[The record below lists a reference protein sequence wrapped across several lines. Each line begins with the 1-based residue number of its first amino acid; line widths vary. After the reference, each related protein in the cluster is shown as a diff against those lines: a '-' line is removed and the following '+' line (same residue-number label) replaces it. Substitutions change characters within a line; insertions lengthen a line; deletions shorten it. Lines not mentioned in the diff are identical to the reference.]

1 MKIICPLFRPMPRR
15 IRSKPTI
22 LTPAGNF
29 LRRLRESDDRLRKR
43 AVKIGL
49 AVIAVLFV
57 WSCFDSEYGILR
69 IGKLS
74 MERRSLAAANQ
85 RELAQ
90 LIDATR
96 VRDLLKSDRT
106 YIEYIARTRYHMAA
120 PNETIYRFRGR

>member
-1 MKIICPLFRPMPRR
+1 MLRR
-15 IRSKPTI
+15 MRTKPTI

-29 LRRLRESDDRLRKR
+29 FRRLRESDDRMRKR
-43 AVKIGL
+43 LIKAGL
-49 AVIAVLFV
+49 AIIAVLFV
-57 WSCFDSEYGILR
+57 WSCFDGEYGILR
-69 IGKLS
+69 IAKLS
-74 MERRSLAAANQ
+74 MERNTIARANQ

-96 VRDLLKSDRT
+96 IRDLLKFDKG